1 MATRSHVG
9 YIDFDGKLKA
19 AYCHWDGYPQGV
31 LRNVLDFIDMFGIEE
46 FVEETDRGNKEGGI
60 SEWRRAG
67 AYTYGDWRDEVS
79 DPNSCTVRDRCY
91 LDNDYAYIFDR
102 YSGELVEAY
111 KYGKQTNVERVIQES
126 QEEF

>member
-31 LRNVLDFIDMFGIEE
+31 LRNVLDFIDTFGIEE

-60 SEWRRAG
+60 SEWRRGG
-67 AYTYGDWRDEVS
+67 AFTYGDWRDEVS
-79 DPNSCTVRDRCY
+79 DPNLCTVRDRCD

-102 YSGELVEAY
+102 SEGHLVEAY
-111 KYGKQTNVERVIQES
+111 KYGRQTNIERIIQES
-126 QEEF
+126 QEKF